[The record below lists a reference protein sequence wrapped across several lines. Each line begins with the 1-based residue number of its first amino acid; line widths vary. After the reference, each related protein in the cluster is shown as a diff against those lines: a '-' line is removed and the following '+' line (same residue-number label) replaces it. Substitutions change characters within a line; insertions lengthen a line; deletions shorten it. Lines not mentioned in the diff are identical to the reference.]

1 MSDYPRSLIY
11 EKDRDRMGRAFRSA
25 LNGSTGNDVEFRI
38 ERKDG
43 KIIWAAMSWQPI
55 YDQKGN
61 SLGHR
66 ESIRDI
72 TACKETEQ
80 ALEKAE
86 QEKEKEL
93 RALRALLDKKGLKK

>member
-1 MSDYPRSLIY
+1 MSDYPASVVY
-11 EKDRDRMGRAFRSA
+11 EEDRERMGRAFRSA
-25 LNGSTGNDVEFRI
+25 LKGSTGNDVEFRL

-55 YDQKGN
+55 YDDKGN

-72 TACKETEQ
+72 TARKDAEQ

-86 QEKEKEL
+86 QEKEAEL
-93 RALRALLDKKGLKK
+93 QALRVLLDKEYPKE